1 MKAEACKE
9 GARRR
14 GGGGGG
20 GVRKHGPRTKGMEQK
35 KRRRGRLEIIYPQKK
50 MIIII

>member
-1 MKAEACKE
+1 MMRTEACKE

-14 GGGGGG
+14 GGGGG

>member
-1 MKAEACKE
+1 MQGGGEKK
-9 GARRR
+9 RRR
-14 GGGGGG
+14 RRR